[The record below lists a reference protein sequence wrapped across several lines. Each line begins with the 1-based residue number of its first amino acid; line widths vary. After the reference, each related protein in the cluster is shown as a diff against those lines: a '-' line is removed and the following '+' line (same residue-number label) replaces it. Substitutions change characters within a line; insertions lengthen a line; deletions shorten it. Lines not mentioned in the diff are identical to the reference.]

1 MPKRP
6 GRPRLDESSEESSAR
21 VSLTL
26 SARDYDAI
34 HAQASRD
41 RVSVPEAIRPALRVR
56 RARER
61 HTRYERRNVCSAEE
75 RLVALVIATI
85 AVVISGANLYRTI
98 LYVSD
103 RLQIVALGGVDAV
116 LPREE
121 QDRIDMNVAIVNS
134 GTREASVLEA
144 EIVALHNERDGRT
157 AWMRLF
163 PPEGEGFQPIALKP
177 GEIKIVPLVTAQYA
191 SKFFLNP
198 RRIGFA
204 TRSRRARSLREP
216 HAPRCRRWLI

>member
-1 MPKRP
+1 M
-6 GRPRLDESSEESSAR
+6 
-21 VSLTL
+21 
-26 SARDYDAI
+26 
-34 HAQASRD
+34 
-41 RVSVPEAIRPALRVR
+41 
-56 RARER
+56 
-61 HTRYERRNVCSAEE
+61 NVATFVQQ
-75 RLVALVIATI
+75 RKDLVALVIATI

-157 AWMRLF
+157 AWMGLF
-163 PPEGEGFQPIALKP
+163 PPEGQGFQPIALKP